1 MARLNNQKVIHEVYG
16 TVGESWWIILGGK
29 DGSYP
34 RKKRALSQ
42 HNFMEY
48 FESQSSQVLHM
59 QDCTSESTLWTVQW
73 TVDSQTVLVDRL
85 PITINFIG

>member
-1 MARLNNQKVIHEVYG
+1 MARLNNQRVIHEVYG
-16 TVGESWWIILGGK
+16 TVGESWWIILGG
-29 DGSYP
+29 
-34 RKKRALSQ
+34 KKRALSQ

-59 QDCTSESTLWTVQW
+59 QDCTSESTLWTIQW